1 MPTPTIPV
9 QSISQPA
16 ATGPGKALARSVTA
30 WFVVAAAGQVMF
42 VAYIAAFYGRAAI
55 GGDISR
61 WNDVMGVGLIAGDT
75 MSNGVLAAHLLFAA
89 FITLSGLVQLI
100 PQIRVRVPRF
110 HRWNG
115 RLYMVAAVI
124 MSVGGLWLMWGRVDH
139 FYDTLG
145 KLGTTVNSVLIL
157 YCAAQAFSTARARNF
172 AVHRRWAL
180 RLFMVVSGV
189 WFLRIGMMLWVL
201 INQAPVGLGDDMG
214 GPAAIALNFLQ
225 FLIPLGVLELYFR
238 AQASSSNRRR
248 TATAALV
255 AVCAVVTAVGLIL
268 TSLGMWLP
276 HMGG

>member
-255 AVCAVVTAVGLIL
+255 AVCAVVTAIGLIL

>member
-9 QSISQPA
+9 QSIRQPA

-30 WFVVAAAGQVMF
+30 WFIVAAAGQLMF

-89 FITLSGLVQLI
+89 FITLSGLIQLI
-100 PQIRVRVPRF
+100 PQIRARVPRF

-115 RLYMVAAVI
+115 RAYMVAAAI
-124 MSVGGLWLMWGRVDH
+124 MAMGGLWLTWGRVDH
-139 FYDTLG
+139 FYATLG
-145 KLGTTVNSVLIL
+145 KLGTTVNGLLIL
-157 YCAAQAFSTARARNF
+157 YCATKALATARSRNF
-172 AVHRRWAL
+172 AAHRRWAL

-189 WFLRIGMMLWVL
+189 WFLRILMILWVL
-201 INQAPVGLGDDMG
+201 VNQGPVGFGDDLG
-214 GPAAIALNFLQ
+214 GPAWIMLTFLQ

-248 TATAALV
+248 TATATLI
-255 AVCAVVTAVGLIL
+255 AVCTVAMAVGLTFTTI
-268 TSLGMWLP
+268 GMWLP
-276 HMGG
+276 RMGG